1 MFCFNCGEKAR
12 LQAEFCSFCGARLD
26 RQPEK
31 SSYTNQ
37 KGEDSSA
44 MVEPIAKSVPEHVKG
59 TFLQAT
65 EKINAL
71 VGEKGAID
79 VNLRAVFSAVLKKHV
94 KDRYSRCSAC
104 VCEERKS
111 I

>member
-12 LQAEFCSFCGARLD
+12 LQAEFCSFCGTRLD

-65 EKINAL
+65 EKINAMI
-71 VGEKGAID
+71 GEQGAID
-79 VNLRAVFSAVLKKHV
+79 VNLRYVFSAVLKNM
-94 KDRYSRCSAC
+94 
-104 VCEERKS
+104 
-111 I
+111 

>member
-1 MFCFNCGEKAR
+1 M
-12 LQAEFCSFCGARLD
+12 
-26 RQPEK
+26 
-31 SSYTNQ
+31 
-37 KGEDSSA
+37 
-44 MVEPIAKSVPEHVKG
+44 
-59 TFLQAT
+59 QAT

-79 VNLRAVFSAVLKKHV
+79 VNLRDVFSAVLKKHV

-104 VCEERKS
+104 VCEGRKS